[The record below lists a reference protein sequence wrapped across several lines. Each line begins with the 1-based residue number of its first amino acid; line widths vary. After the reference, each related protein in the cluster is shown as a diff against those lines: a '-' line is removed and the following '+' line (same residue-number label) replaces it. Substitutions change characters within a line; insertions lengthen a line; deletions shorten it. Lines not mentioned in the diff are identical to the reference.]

1 MDELVRVKM
10 HEALDVEKP
19 DGGLRSRVVGSLP
32 AAEHSAVR
40 FGTPS
45 FHWMGGFLAALIA
58 VAVVATFLYARGALS
73 LQGLPAT
80 VPSPSPISAVN
91 GTCQPQD
98 VELSAVVNSEQT
110 GLGVE
115 MTIGISFPNGLSC
128 TSPDVTAE
136 LEDAL
141 GAPLV
146 GVEGSPLM
154 ANRSHSCS
162 TNVSAKCNEE
172 TPLYWSN
179 WCGPMVGPF
188 RITAT
193 AFGGRVHSSSLIPA
207 PPPCTNRQDP
217 SFLGGLH

>member
-10 HEALDVEKP
+10 HEALGVEEP
-19 DGGLRSRVVGSLP
+19 DGGLRSRVLGSLP
-32 AAEHSAVR
+32 AAEHSTR
-40 FGTPS
+40 FGTPP
-45 FHWMGGFLAALIA
+45 FQWVGGFLAALIA
-58 VAVVATFLYARGALS
+58 VAVVATFLYARGTLS

-80 VPSPSPISAVN
+80 IPSPSPMPAVN
-91 GTCQPQD
+91 GTCRPQD
-98 VELSAVVNSEQT
+98 VTLSAVVNSEQT
-110 GLGVE
+110 SLGVG
-115 MTIGISFPNGLSC
+115 MTIGISFPNGMSC

-146 GVEGSPLM
+146 GVKGSPLM

-172 TPLYWSN
+172 TPLFWSN
-179 WCGPMVGPF
+179 WCGPRVGPF
-188 RITAT
+188 HITAT

-217 SFLGGLH
+217 SFLGGIN